1 MKISGYLV
9 LDVLTQVFINSSAGA
24 DYMSIMNAPVVFM
37 SGDPL
42 GTTACQNVTIFD
54 DNVVE
59 AEEMFTVST
68 SSSDPVIISPT
79 SQAEINIT
87 DNDGE
92 SKQQKLRGGCPSL
105 LGLMRHAYACFQN
118 CTILR

>member
-1 MKISGYLV
+1 MKISGYPLF
-9 LDVLTQVFINSSAGA
+9 LDVLKRVFINKNNSTDGA
-24 DYMSIMNAPVVFM
+24 DYQSITNAPVVFM

-42 GTTACQNVTIFD
+42 GMTACQNVPVID

-59 AEEMFTVST
+59 AEETFVVSA

-79 SQAEINIT
+79 SQAEVNIT

-92 SKQQKLRGGCPSL
+92 SKQQ
-105 LGLMRHAYACFQN
+105 N
-118 CTILR
+118 